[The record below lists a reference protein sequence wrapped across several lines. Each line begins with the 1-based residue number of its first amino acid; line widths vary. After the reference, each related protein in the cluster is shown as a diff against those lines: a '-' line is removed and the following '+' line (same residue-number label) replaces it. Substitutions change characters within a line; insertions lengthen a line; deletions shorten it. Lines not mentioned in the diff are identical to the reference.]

1 MNITKIIMPKTD
13 PDVLRE
19 LAKNRIEE
27 IRKEPTYQEV
37 LDIKNKHD
45 KIFYYTYGDLC
56 WYNPVYATL
65 SIFIGIGLITIPNI
79 IGKIFASIF
88 ISYSITAMIAAFYS
102 FWQLHIY
109 DKVIKTYKDTIKDR
123 LHEYMISDIFDNDQ
137 HNFINCGCIIDID
150 NLKKFIKDEDVSYII
165 THPIATKERYID
177 KLERDAVLLC
187 KIKNG
192 QIIDQM
198 EIYSFRYDHCFE
210 RESWIIS
217 NGAID
222 LSAIDD
228 HFWAGE
234 TPYYEKEKN
243 YAAE

>member
-1 MNITKIIMPKTD
+1 MEITKIIMPKTD

-19 LAKNRIEE
+19 LAKKRIEE
-27 IRKEPTYQEV
+27 IRKEPVYQEV

-45 KIFYYTYGDLC
+45 KIFNYTYCDLC
-56 WYNPVYATL
+56 WYNPLFATL
-65 SIFIGIGLITIPNI
+65 SIFIGMCLIATSNI

-88 ISYSITAMIAAFYS
+88 ISYAITAMIAAFYS
-102 FWQLHIY
+102 FWQLHTY

-123 LHEYMISDIFDNDQ
+123 LHEYMISDIFDDDK

-150 NLKKFIKDEDVSYII
+150 NLKKFTEDEDVSYII
-165 THPIATKERYID
+165 THPVATKERYID
-177 KLERDAVLLC
+177 ELERKAVLLC

-198 EIYSFRYDHCFE
+198 EIYSFRYDFE
-210 RESWIIS
+210 RNSWIIS